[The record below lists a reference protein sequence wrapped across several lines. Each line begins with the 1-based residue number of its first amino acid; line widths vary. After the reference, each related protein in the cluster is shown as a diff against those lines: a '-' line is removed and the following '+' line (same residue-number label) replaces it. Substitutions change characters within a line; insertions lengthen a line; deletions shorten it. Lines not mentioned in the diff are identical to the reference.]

1 MKAATVPWSV
11 KGIDPQHREAAKEA
25 ARRSGMTLGEW
36 LKSAI
41 NEQAETVDS
50 PRAAKP
56 GGNYPVASFERAT
69 SKLEDIAAQLAKL
82 AQRDLP
88 ATGYSAYQPEA
99 RAQDNEQVSRI
110 LNRLEANER
119 QSVEAF
125 TAINERMGTMG
136 RQFAQAAKAAT
147 TFKPEEHA
155 SFQALEKA
163 VRNIVE
169 HLESSEKRTRDNFK
183 TMQDRL
189 ADISK
194 RAATAPNEQVLQ
206 QLPAF
211 SHLEQKLSDLSRR
224 VEVTE
229 KAPQPSVPDLLRHEL
244 TDLAGR
250 IDVVRETAESLATR
264 AQTQAVLTSQQEL
277 RAIEARMQSVL
288 KEAQTAFSKGSATDG
303 ELERIRADVEALNK
317 RIDSTRQGTASDR
330 DVHALRVAVEQL
342 SSRVAQGPDLRPL
355 QDMDKRIVEL
365 AQRINETPH
374 QSFPQF
380 DEIDSRITELDQ
392 RLTHVLSDTQSHEA
406 NAALA
411 QQIAAVAARMDKA
424 EQQLSHIDTIERAIN
439 QLYDGLEQTRAMGQ
453 QVAEDAAMKASQHF
467 AQQFAAQMPTSGPS
481 ADIQALEQGLQAV
494 KDAAETSD
502 HRNQETLM
510 ALHETLEHIV
520 GKLSELETA
529 TIGQR
534 IAVAAGVIAPP
545 APLTEPDY
553 VTAREHVQPAQTFA
567 QADRGPS
574 IFEDDK
580 QANAE
585 TVAHHAAPETAFASD
600 TIPNEGYRALSPDME
615 QAPAPVTAE
624 TGPTEPRLPEIEAK
638 ADTQPKPAVDDYIAL
653 ARAAQAASQNRSA
666 FSGAKQRKVKTEAKS
681 GKSGSII
688 GALAA
693 KLKRSSATET
703 RTAAEEI
710 RARGKPAAIIEA
722 PAQDASRRKLRYW
735 GLLMLAL
742 AGVIAAYQFNGKV
755 KSAIPAKVT
764 ELIMPWTTDE
774 PVAQVASLV
783 PAPAAVAA
791 PAAEVPETN
800 VKAQPP
806 VGDDILTGSLS
817 TAAPSLNGI
826 VPAKAIDLEN
836 LPPATIGTE
845 KLRMAAATGNAQ
857 AQFIVASR
865 FLDGEHVDRD
875 FAQAAQW
882 YARAASA
889 GLAPAQYRMATLF
902 ERGKGVDKDIK
913 QALAWYEKAA
923 ELGNVRSMHNTAV
936 IYAGTDAGKPDYAKA
951 YKWFSL
957 AANHGLKDSE
967 FNLAILME
975 RGLGA
980 KPDPA
985 GAMFWYLA
993 AGQQNDDDAMKR
1005 ADAIAQ
1011 SLPPAQ
1017 VAAIRLKIKNWK
1029 ADQAPDAA
1037 NTVQVNEADW
1047 QDQAG

>member
-11 KGIDPQHREAAKEA
+11 KGIDPQYRETAKEA

-41 NEQAETVDS
+41 HEQAETAES

-56 GGNYPVASFERAT
+56 GGNYPSASFERAT

-82 AQRDLP
+82 TQRDAP
-88 ATGYSAYQPEA
+88 VSGYSAYQPEA
-99 RAQDNEQVSRI
+99 RAQNDEQVSRI
-110 LNRLEANER
+110 LSRLEANER

-194 RAATAPNEQVLQ
+194 RAASAPNEQVLQ

-211 SHLEQKLSDLSRR
+211 SHLEQKLNDLSRR
-224 VEVTE
+224 VDDSE
-229 KAPQPSVPDLLRHEL
+229 KAAQPSVPDLLRHEL

-288 KEAQTAFSKGSATDG
+288 KEAQTAFSKGSATDS

-342 SSRVAQGPDLRPL
+342 STRVAQGPDLRPL

-365 AQRINETPH
+365 AQRINETPA
-374 QSFPQF
+374 QAFPQF

-392 RLTHVLSDTQSHEA
+392 RLTHVLSDTQNHEA
-406 NAALA
+406 NSALV

-424 EQQLSHIDTIERAIN
+424 EQQLSHLDTIERAIN
-439 QLYDGLEQTRAMGQ
+439 QLYDGLEQTRTMGQ
-453 QVAEDAAMKASQHF
+453 QVAEEAALKASQHVGQQF
-467 AQQFAAQMPTSGPS
+467 AQQFAAQMPAGGPS
-481 ADIQALEQGLQAV
+481 PDVQALEQGLQAV
-494 KDAAETSD
+494 REAAESSD
-502 HRNQETLM
+502 QRNQETLM

-534 IAVAAGVIAPP
+534 IAVAAGVVEPP
-545 APLTEPDY
+545 AHYAEPMSRVVDH
-553 VTAREHVQPAQTFA
+553 APHVETQGPI
-567 QADRGPS
+567 AD
-574 IFEDDK
+574 IFEDEPV
-580 QANAE
+580 AE
-585 TVAHHAAPETAFASD
+585 EAAPAAPVAAPAAYASD
-600 TIPNEGYRALSPDME
+600 TIPNEGYEALAPRTEPAVPPVSESP
-615 QAPAPVTAE
+615 APA
-624 TGPTEPRLPEIEAK
+624 EPRLPGMGEK
-638 ADTQPKPAVDDYIAL
+638 AEDAAKPAVDDYIAL
-653 ARAAQAASQNRSA
+653 ARAAQAASLNRGT
-666 FSGAKQRKVKTEAKS
+666 FTGTTKQRKVKTAAKTE
-681 GKSGSII
+681 KSGSLF

-693 KLKRSSATET
+693 KLKHSSSSEA

-710 RARGKPAAIIEA
+710 RSRGKAPAPILEA

-735 GLLMLAL
+735 GLLMLAV
-742 AGVIAAYQFNGKV
+742 AGVIAAYQFKGKV
-755 KSAIPAKVT
+755 QSVVPAKVT
-764 ELIMPWTTDE
+764 ELLLPWSASE
-774 PVAQVASLV
+774 QVPVASVATPESV
-783 PAPAAVAA
+783 VAA
-791 PAAEVPETN
+791 PQAVVAD

-806 VGDDILTGSLS
+806 VGDEILTGSL
-817 TAAPSLNGI
+817 TPAAPSLSGI
-826 VPAKAIDLEN
+826 VPAKAVAPET

-882 YARAASA
+882 YAKAASA

-913 QALAWYEKAA
+913 QALTWYEKAA
-923 ELGNVRSMHNTAV
+923 QLGNVRSMHNTAV
-936 IYAGTDAGKPDYAKA
+936 IYAGTDAGKPDYEKA
-951 YKWFSL
+951 YKWFAL

-967 FNLAILME
+967 FNLAILLE
-975 RGLGA
+975 RGLGVKA
-980 KPDPA
+980 DPA
-985 GAMFWYLA
+985 EAMFWYLT
-993 AGQQNDDDAMKR
+993 AGLQNDDDAMKR

-1011 SLPPAQ
+1011 SLPQDQ
-1017 VAAIRLKIKNWK
+1017 VAKIKLKAKNFK
-1029 ADQAPDAA
+1029 ADQAPDVA
-1037 NTVQVNEADW
+1037 NTVQVNDADW